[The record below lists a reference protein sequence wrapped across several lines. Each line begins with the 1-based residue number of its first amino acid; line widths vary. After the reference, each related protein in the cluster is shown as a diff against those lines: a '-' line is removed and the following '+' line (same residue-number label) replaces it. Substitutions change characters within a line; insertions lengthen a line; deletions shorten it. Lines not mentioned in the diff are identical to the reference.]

1 MQLKDKVVSGVAW
14 SAAEKIGSMLL
25 QMVVSF
31 VLAGLLVPDDYGT
44 MAVMVVFATLS
55 LLIVDSGFSQALIRK
70 AEPTQSDYTS
80 VFVFNLV
87 VSWVLYA
94 LLVAGSFPL
103 AAYYDQPE
111 MTRIAPVLFLL
122 LPVNAMCVI
131 QNTILTRT
139 FAFRKLSTITFLS
152 SLMAGVVSITVAVLG
167 GGLWAL
173 VCQRLLTLV
182 VKAILLWWWGDWR
195 PRGGWS
201 MGPLRE
207 MFPYSSRL
215 LATDLLNGIYNN
227 VSSLF
232 IGRMY
237 TLQQLGY
244 FSQAQKLKD
253 LPVTSTVQA
262 VQNVTFPA
270 LASIRDD
277 ERKFA
282 ESYRQ
287 VLMVMAFV
295 MIPMMAGLVA
305 VADDM
310 FALIGD
316 KWRPTVPYFRVLCLT
331 GITQPIAM
339 VAYNILKVR
348 SNGRIIFKLEIVKK
362 LIMTP
367 ILALTIPMSVEAV
380 VWGLVA
386 MSAIEMAINF
396 GATLRF
402 TSVAVGRVLRDLLA
416 PLAVAAVMCVAVY
429 ALSGAVQMWPIALR
443 LVVEVAMG
451 VAIYAGGAWLLRLEG
466 MREMVRIV
474 RGLLGRN
481 NNQ

>member
-1 MQLKDKVVSGVAW
+1 
-14 SAAEKIGSMLL
+14 
-25 QMVVSF
+25 
-31 VLAGLLVPDDYGT
+31 
-44 MAVMVVFATLS
+44 
-55 LLIVDSGFSQALIRK
+55 
-70 AEPTQSDYTS
+70 
-80 VFVFNLV
+80 
-87 VSWVLYA
+87 
-94 LLVAGSFPL
+94 
-103 AAYYDQPE
+103 
-111 MTRIAPVLFLL
+111 
-122 LPVNAMCVI
+122 VI

-152 SLMAGVVSITVAVLG
+152 SLVAGVVSIAIAVLG

-173 VCQRLLTLV
+173 VSQRLLTLV
-182 VKAILLWWWGDWR
+182 VKAVLLWWWGDWR
-195 PRGGWS
+195 PKGGWS
-201 MGPLRE
+201 LKPLRE

-232 IGRMY
+232 IGSMY

-270 LASIRDD
+270 LSTIRDD

-348 SNGRIIFKLEIVKK
+348 SNGRIIFQLEVVKK
-362 LIMTP
+362 LIMTA
-367 ILALTIPMSVEAV
+367 ILVVTIPMSVEAV
-380 VWGLVA
+380 VWGLVV
-386 MSAIEMAINF
+386 MSAIEMVVNF

-402 TSVAVGRVLRDLLA
+402 TNVSVWHVVRDLLA
-416 PLAVAAVMCVAVY
+416 PLAVAALMCAVVY
-429 ALSGAVQMWPIALR
+429 ALSGAVQMWPIAVR
-443 LVVEVAMG
+443 LVVEVVAG

-466 MREMVRIV
+466 MREMVRIA
-474 RGLLGRN
+474 RGLIGKIN
-481 NNQ
+481 K

>member
-1 MQLKDKVVSGVAW
+1 
-14 SAAEKIGSMLL
+14 
-25 QMVVSF
+25 
-31 VLAGLLVPDDYGT
+31 
-44 MAVMVVFATLS
+44 
-55 LLIVDSGFSQALIRK
+55 
-70 AEPTQSDYTS
+70 
-80 VFVFNLV
+80 
-87 VSWVLYA
+87 
-94 LLVAGSFPL
+94 
-103 AAYYDQPE
+103 
-111 MTRIAPVLFLL
+111 
-122 LPVNAMCVI
+122 
-131 QNTILTRT
+131 
-139 FAFRKLSTITFLS
+139 
-152 SLMAGVVSITVAVLG
+152 
-167 GGLWAL
+167 
-173 VCQRLLTLV
+173 
-182 VKAILLWWWGDWR
+182 
-195 PRGGWS
+195 
-201 MGPLRE
+201 

-232 IGRMY
+232 IGSMY

-348 SNGRIIFKLEIVKK
+348 SNGRIIFQLEIVKK
-362 LIMTP
+362 LIMTA

-380 VWGLVA
+380 VWGLVV
-386 MSAIEMAINF
+386 MSVIEMVVNF
-396 GATLRF
+396 GATLRY
-402 TSVAVGRVLRDLLA
+402 TSVSVWHVVRDLLT
-416 PLAVAAVMCVAVY
+416 PLALATVMCGAVY
-429 ALSGAVQMWPIALR
+429 ALSGAVQAWPIAVR
-443 LVVEVAMG
+443 LIVEVATG
-451 VAIYAGGAWLLRLEG
+451 VAIYAGGAWVLRFEG

-474 RGLLGRN
+474 GGLMDKIKN
-481 NNQ
+481 

>member
-31 VLAGLLVPDDYGT
+31 VLAFLLVPDDYGT
-44 MAVMVVFATLS
+44 MAVMTVFATVS

-70 AEPTQSDYTS
+70 PSPTQADYTS
-80 VFVFNLV
+80 VFGFNV
-87 VSWVLYA
+87 AVSWLLYA
-94 LLVAGSFPL
+94 LLVAASFPL
-103 AAYYDQPE
+103 ARYYGQPHI
-111 MTRIAPVLFLL
+111 THYAPVLFLL
-122 LPVNAMCVI
+122 LPVNALCVI
-131 QNTILTRT
+131 QNTILTRQ
-139 FAFRKLSTITFLS
+139 FDFRKLSTITFLS
-152 SLMAGVVSITVAVLG
+152 SLVAGVVAIGVALAG

-173 VCQRLLTLV
+173 ICQRLLTLV
-182 VKAILLWWWGDWR
+182 VKATLLWWWGRWR
-195 PRGGWS
+195 PSGGWS
-201 MGPLRE
+201 VQPLRE

-227 VSSLF
+227 ISSLF
-232 IGRMY
+232 VGKMY

-253 LPVTSTVQA
+253 LPVTSAVQA

-287 VLMVMAFV
+287 VLMVTAFV
-295 MIPMMAGLVA
+295 MIPLMAGLIA

-310 FALIGD
+310 FALIGE
-316 KWRPTVPYFRVLCLT
+316 KWRPTVPYFRALCLT
-331 GITQPIAM
+331 GISQPIAM

-348 SNGRIIFKLEIVKK
+348 SNGRILFRLEVVKK
-362 LIMTP
+362 LIMTAMFA
-367 ILALTIPMSVEAV
+367 ITIPISVDAV
-380 VWGLVA
+380 VWGLMA
-386 MSAIEMAINF
+386 MSVVEMCVNF
-396 GATLRF
+396 GATMRF
-402 TSVAVGRVLRDLLA
+402 TSVSVWHVVRDLLA
-416 PLAVAAVMCVAVY
+416 PLALAAVMCVTVY
-429 ALSGAVQMWPIALR
+429 ALSGAVQVWPIALR
-443 LVVEVAMG
+443 LVVEVVTG
-451 VAIYAGGAWLLRLEG
+451 VAIYAGVAWLLRLEG

-474 RGLLGRN
+474 RGLIGKMKS
-481 NNQ
+481 

>member
-1 MQLKDKVVSGVAW
+1 L
-14 SAAEKIGSMLL
+14 AE
-25 QMVVSF
+25 
-31 VLAGLLVPDDYGT
+31 
-44 MAVMVVFATLS
+44 
-55 LLIVDSGFSQALIRK
+55 
-70 AEPTQSDYTS
+70 
-80 VFVFNLV
+80 
-87 VSWVLYA
+87 
-94 LLVAGSFPL
+94 
-103 AAYYDQPE
+103 YYDQPA

-152 SLMAGVVSITVAVLG
+152 SLVAGVVSIVIAVLG

-173 VCQRLLTLV
+173 VSQRLLTLV
-182 VKAILLWWWGDWR
+182 VKAVLLWWWGDWR
-195 PRGGWS
+195 PKGGWS
-201 MGPLRE
+201 LKPLRE

-232 IGRMY
+232 IGSMY

-270 LASIRDD
+270 LSTIRDD

-348 SNGRIIFKLEIVKK
+348 SNGRIIFQLEVVKK
-362 LIMTP
+362 LIMTA
-367 ILALTIPMSVEAV
+367 ILVVTIPMSVEAV
-380 VWGLVA
+380 VWGLVV
-386 MSAIEMAINF
+386 MSAIEMVVNF

-402 TSVAVGRVLRDLLA
+402 TNVSVWHVVRDLLA
-416 PLAVAAVMCVAVY
+416 PLAVAALMCAVVY

-443 LVVEVAMG
+443 LVVEVVAG

-466 MREMVRIV
+466 MREMVRIA
-474 RGLLGRN
+474 RGLIGKIN
-481 NNQ
+481 K

>member
-44 MAVMVVFATLS
+44 MAVMVVFATVS

-70 AEPTQSDYTS
+70 PEPTQADYTS
-80 VFVFNLV
+80 VFAFNLV

-103 AAYYDQPE
+103 AAYYDEPE

-152 SLMAGVVSITVAVLG
+152 SLVAGVVSIAVAVAG

-182 VKAILLWWWGDWR
+182 VKAVLLWWWGDWR
-195 PRGGWS
+195 PKGGWS
-201 MGPLRE
+201 IRPLRE

-232 IGRMY
+232 IGSMY

-348 SNGRIIFKLEIVKK
+348 SNGRIIFQLEIVKK
-362 LIMTP
+362 LIMTA

-380 VWGLVA
+380 VWGLVV
-386 MSAIEMAINF
+386 MSVIEMVVNF
-396 GATLRF
+396 GATLRY
-402 TSVAVGRVLRDLLA
+402 TSVSVWHVVRDLLA
-416 PLAVAAVMCVAVY
+416 PLVLAAVMCGSVY
-429 ALSGAVQMWPIALR
+429 ALSGAVQAWPIAVR
-443 LVVEVAMG
+443 LIVEVATG
-451 VAIYAGGAWLLRLEG
+451 VAIYAGGAWVLRFEG

-474 RGLLGRN
+474 GGLMAKIKN
-481 NNQ
+481 

>member
-1 MQLKDKVVSGVAW
+1 L
-14 SAAEKIGSMLL
+14 AE
-25 QMVVSF
+25 
-31 VLAGLLVPDDYGT
+31 
-44 MAVMVVFATLS
+44 
-55 LLIVDSGFSQALIRK
+55 
-70 AEPTQSDYTS
+70 
-80 VFVFNLV
+80 
-87 VSWVLYA
+87 
-94 LLVAGSFPL
+94 
-103 AAYYDQPE
+103 YYDQPA

-152 SLMAGVVSITVAVLG
+152 SLVAGVVSIAIAVLG

-173 VCQRLLTLV
+173 VSQRLLTLV
-182 VKAILLWWWGDWR
+182 VKAVLLWWWGDWR
-195 PRGGWS
+195 PKGGWS
-201 MGPLRE
+201 LKPLRE

-232 IGRMY
+232 IGSMY

-270 LASIRDD
+270 LSTIRDD

-348 SNGRIIFKLEIVKK
+348 SNGRIIFQLEVVKK
-362 LIMTP
+362 LIMTA
-367 ILALTIPMSVEAV
+367 ILVVTIPMSVEAV
-380 VWGLVA
+380 VWGLVV
-386 MSAIEMAINF
+386 MSAIEMVVNF

-402 TSVAVGRVLRDLLA
+402 TNVSVWHVVRDLLA
-416 PLAVAAVMCVAVY
+416 PLAVAALMCAVVY
-429 ALSGAVQMWPIALR
+429 ALSGAVQMWPIAAR
-443 LVVEVAMG
+443 LVVEVVAG

-466 MREMVRIV
+466 MREMVRIA
-474 RGLLGRN
+474 RGLIGKIN
-481 NNQ
+481 K